1 MLRVP
6 TKGSCY
12 SVEGALPEE
21 VTNVEDASTVYLQ
34 RTASQG
40 TDALSAQEVTNVE
53 DATIVY
59 LQRTASQGAAFQQVV
74 DKLVFA
80 Q

>member
-1 MLRVP
+1 MWN
-6 TKGSCY
+6 GSTNPL
-12 SVEGALPEE
+12 STQE